1 MLLRV
6 RRLPLLAAAAIALVA
21 TGCGFKQEPTGT
33 TIAAS
38 YPLTV
43 TDAAGRS
50 VDLPHRPLR
59 VAALDP
65 GAAGI
70 LRRLGAAPSVL
81 PDDAPAARIA
91 STHPDLVVLPATFG
105 RDEANSLAQEL
116 RVPTFI
122 AGGGSLPPIEHASAE
137 LGVALGHGVAG
148 RQLADGLRRQ
158 RVQVEQRIAG
168 ESPVSVFV
176 DTGLGIPPPPNS
188 LLVRLVQNAGG
199 HVVGIGNGEPVTP
212 GQLARLNPSFYL
224 ATSDSGVTL
233 KSLRHHRATS
243 QLPVVQDGRFLVVN
257 VDDLAA
263 DARAYQL
270 LTQIAHAL
278 HPGAFA

>member
-1 MLLRV
+1 M
-6 RRLPLLAAAAIALVA
+6 LVA
-21 TGCGFKQEPTGT
+21 TGCGFKQEPTGS
-33 TIAAS
+33 TITQS

-70 LRRLGAAPSVL
+70 VRRLGVTPKLL
-81 PDDAPAARIA
+81 PENAPAARIA
-91 STHPDLVVLPATFG
+91 RTHPDLVVLPATFAS
-105 RDEANSLAQEL
+105 DEASSLAQEL

-122 AGGGSLPPIEHASAE
+122 AGGGSLAPIEHASAQ

-148 RQLADGLRRQ
+148 RQLAESLRSQ
-158 RVQVEQRIAG
+158 RLQVEQRVRGAN
-168 ESPVSVFV
+168 PVSVFV

-188 LLVRLVQNAGG
+188 LLVQLVQDAGG
-199 HVVGIGNGEPVTP
+199 HVVGLGNGQPVTP
-212 GQLARLNPSFYL
+212 KQLKKLDPDFYL

-233 KSLRHHRATS
+233 KDLRRHHATS
-243 QLPVVQDGRFLVVN
+243 TLSAVRNNRFFIVN
-257 VDDLAA
+257 VADLAA
-263 DARAYQL
+263 DARAFRL
-270 LTQIAHAL
+270 LSQIAHTL